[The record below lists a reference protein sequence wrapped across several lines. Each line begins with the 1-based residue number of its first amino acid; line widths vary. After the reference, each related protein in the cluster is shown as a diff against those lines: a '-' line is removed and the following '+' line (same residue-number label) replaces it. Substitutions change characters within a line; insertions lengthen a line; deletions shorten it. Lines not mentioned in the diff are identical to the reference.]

1 MFSVIRDH
9 TYSFTFNPM
18 IMKKTKITLLGLA
31 IAIAGLV
38 SFRQPAT
45 SLIKG
50 KVTPAFY
57 GVNAWAI
64 SEHDTLY
71 TSISDGNF
79 EFAINEPGTYRIVIE
94 ARSPYRNMAK
104 DGIVVNAGQETNLG
118 ELSLQ
123 KWQ

>member
-1 MFSVIRDH
+1 
-9 TYSFTFNPM
+9 M
-18 IMKKTKITLLGLA
+18 IMKKTKIALLGLA
-31 IAIAGLV
+31 IAITGLL

-57 GVNAWAI
+57 GVHAWAI
-64 SEHDTLY
+64 SENDTLY
-71 TSISDGNF
+71 TTISDGNF
-79 EFAINEPGTYRIVIE
+79 EFAVSEPGTYRIVIE

-104 DGIVVNAGQETNLG
+104 DGVVVSQGQETNLG